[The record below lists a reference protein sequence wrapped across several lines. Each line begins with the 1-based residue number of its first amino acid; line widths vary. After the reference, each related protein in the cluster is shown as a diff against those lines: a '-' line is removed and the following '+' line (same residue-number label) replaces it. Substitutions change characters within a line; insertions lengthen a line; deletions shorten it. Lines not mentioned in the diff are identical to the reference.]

1 MSISASSDSKTA
13 SWIGGG
19 CGAALPDTMSALSW
33 NCRGLGNPL
42 TVKTLQKIVKEEDP
56 TLAFLI
62 ETKLKVT
69 ELEGVK
75 RKIERQHGLVVPS

>member
-1 MSISASSDSKTA
+1 
-13 SWIGGG
+13 
-19 CGAALPDTMSALSW
+19 MSALNW
-33 NCRGLGNPL
+33 NCKGLGNPL

-56 TLAFLI
+56 TLVFLI

-69 ELEGVK
+69 ELKGVK